1 MTTSADVITKLQ
13 TDLLK
18 LVPASGV
25 EHTTINVLAGILS
38 VTANELAP
46 LLDAKIDASLLWEGL
61 SNVETGIAQTVTGG
75 EQIAKA
81 MKGPAEQPV
90 ADKEAPIEGNA

>member
-18 LVPASGV
+18 LVPTSGI

-38 VTANELAP
+38 VTASELGP
-46 LLDAKIDASLLWEGL
+46 LLDAKVDTATLWEGL
-61 SNVETGIAQTVTGG
+61 SNVESGVAQTVLGG

-81 MKGPAEQPV
+81 MKGPAVTPV
-90 ADKEAPIEGNA
+90 TEAPVEGNA

>member
-18 LVPASGV
+18 LVPASGI

-46 LLDAKIDASLLWEGL
+46 ILDAKIDASLLWEGL
-61 SNVETGIAQTVTGG
+61 SNVETGITQTVTGG

-81 MKGPAEQPV
+81 MKGPAVQP
-90 ADKEAPIEGNA
+90 ATEAPVEGNGHA

>member
-18 LVPASGV
+18 LVPASGI

-38 VTANELAP
+38 VTASELGP
-46 LLDAKIDASLLWEGL
+46 LLDEKVDTATLWEGL
-61 SNVETGIAQTVTGG
+61 SNVESGVAQTVLGG

-81 MKGPAEQPV
+81 MKGPAVTP
-90 ADKEAPIEGNA
+90 ATEAPVEGNA